1 MKTNEEERKSEKE
14 SQEDNRNVENDQRN
28 VETDRGHLSSQFQ
41 STEPSRSASTQVEK
55 TTTTTINLPY
65 SSYLLNVAQ
74 TAVIDTNTSSR
85 VTRTYTFVLSDG
97 NIKTFSVSTP
107 PLPTLETTQLTEK
120 FEEWKQKLYASDST
134 SDKRV
139 VVSEKEEKPS
149 FFASLPKIP
158 VDIGFESLN
167 EKLDDIWK
175 KVKTIP
181 VPSID
186 GVQETVTRVYK
197 EIKFEEGSIAD
208 EIRKNAQN
216 CSLHP
221 ELEWDA
227 RVRLGDSLSSNE
239 IEFIK
244 RRKARIKKAFA
255 QFIQVDENEIHE
267 DDLPI
272 IGIASSGGGYRAM
285 ISTAGYMARAKES
298 GVLDCTMFFAGKR
311 LWQLLG
317 FSGMQVIKT
326 FFIAS
331 YYVYVLYKVFSL
343 KYLLFF
349 FQDFTLARCSLPNL
363 LTHLKSRLNV
373 HPLHIPSFADV
384 IFHKCARE
392 IILAGLIIK
401 HIDGSPMNLVD
412 VFGTFLSSRLLI
424 PEDVERVN
432 ERWYKLSEQKKMVED
447 GSAPLPIYTVVRHE
461 IKEETEEGNKDRPEG
476 GENEKEK
483 VKLNYEEEKKVTNTE
498 VNRKGDSDDDNTEDE
513 FQWFEFTPYEIGCE
527 DIGAWIPTWAFGR
540 RFEGG
545 VNVERKPEHNLGLL
559 IGVFGSA
566 FCATLAHYYNEI
578 RACLPGGFLT
588 DTLDKMVKEY
598 EKNISTIH
606 PISPACFPN
615 FVYKMT
621 ELPPAVS
628 SIAEKKNICLMDS
641 GVDNNIPFYPLLRK
655 GRDVDVIIAIDS
667 SNDLQTHPY
676 FERAAGYAKKHGITG
691 WPVGCGW
698 PKSPEQRNTTESA
711 VESSFDNNDT
721 AQESSSLTH
730 DIDSALKSDCPT
742 ETSSSP
748 SPNGLGPCTVFVGSE
763 SSSPPP
769 SNRPITIIY
778 FPLIPNPKVG
788 DGFDPSVE
796 EFCSTWNFAYEAK
809 QVELLAEL
817 GKQNFREGEEEIR
830 KVFRRVWERKRD
842 ERLKRGQ

>member
-1 MKTNEEERKSEKE
+1 MCVCFVKDVSLSRFTLSAILGLLKTNEEDGRKSEE
-14 SQEDNRNVENDQRN
+14 GGSQEDNKDINSANDQ
-28 VETDRGHLSSQFQ
+28 
-41 STEPSRSASTQVEK
+41 SRSQSSESSRSTLTPPTGTSTQVEE
-55 TTTTTINLPY
+55 TTTTINLPY
-65 SSYLLNVAQ
+65 CSYLLNVAQ
-74 TAVIDTNTSSR
+74 TVVTDSNTHSR

-97 NIKTFSVSTP
+97 NIKTFSVTTP
-107 PLPTLETTQLTEK
+107 PLPTLETTQVTQK
-120 FEEWKQKLYASDST
+120 FEEWKQKLSISDST
-134 SDKRV
+134 SSDKPV
-139 VVSEKEEKPS
+139 VVSEKEEKTS
-149 FFASLPKIP
+149 FFTSSLPKIP
-158 VDIGFESLN
+158 VDIGFENLN
-167 EKLDDIWK
+167 EKLDELWK
-175 KVKTIP
+175 KVKKLP

-186 GVQETVTRVYK
+186 GVQEAVTRVYK

-208 EIRKNAQN
+208 EIRKKAKNRN
-216 CSLHP
+216 LHP

-244 RRKARIKKAFA
+244 RRKAHIKKTFA
-255 QFIQVDENEIHE
+255 QFIRVDENEIHE

-272 IGIASSGGGYRAM
+272 VGIASSGGGYRAM
-285 ISTAGYMARAKES
+285 VSTAGYMTTAKES
-298 GVLDCTMFFAGKR
+298 GVLDCTMFFAGK
-311 LWQLLG
+311 
-317 FSGMQVIKT
+317 SSSI
-326 FFIAS
+326 IH
-331 YYVYVLYKVFSL
+331 
-343 KYLLFF
+343 
-349 FQDFTLARCSLPNL
+349 D
-363 LTHLKSRLNV
+363 KSPPR
-373 HPLHIPSFADV
+373 
-384 IFHKCARE
+384 CARE

-401 HIDGSPMNLVD
+401 YIDGSPMNLVD

-424 PEDVERVN
+424 PEDVEGVN
-432 ERWYKLSEQKKMVED
+432 ERWYKLSGQKEMIDD

-476 GENEKEK
+476 GGEKEK
-483 VKLNYEEEKKVTNTE
+483 AKMSYEEEKEETNTE
-498 VNRKGDSDDDNTEDE
+498 VNKKGDSDDENKEDE

-545 VNVERKPEHNLGLL
+545 VNVERKPEHNMGLL
-559 IGVFGSA
+559 LGVFGSA

-578 RACLPGGFLT
+578 RACLPAGFLT
-588 DTLDKMVKEY
+588 ETLDKMVKEY

-628 SIAEKKNICLMDS
+628 SLAEKENICLMDS

-655 GRDVDVIIAIDS
+655 GRDVDIIIAIDS

-698 PKSPEQRNTTESA
+698 PKSPEQRNTTEAA
-711 VESSFDNNDT
+711 VESSSDKNDAT
-721 AQESSSLTH
+721 QESLSLSY
-730 DIDSALKSDCPT
+730 DIDSALKSDGCPPQI
-742 ETSSSP
+742 SCSLSQ
-748 SPNGLGPCTVFVGSE
+748 SGLGHCTVFVGEE

-769 SNRPITIIY
+769 SNRPITVIY
-778 FPLIPNPKVG
+778 FPLTPNPKVG

-796 EFCSTWNFAYEAK
+796 EFCSTWNFAYDAK
-809 QVELLAEL
+809 QVELLVEL

-830 KVFRRVWERKRD
+830 KVFRQVWERKR
-842 ERLKRGQ
+842 EARLKRS